1 MMAAISWG
9 IEMAAIKPR
18 AIKFVIGPNTRD
30 RRDVIARYTHSYAA
44 FSTHEHKQE

>member
-1 MMAAISWG
+1 MQTRMMAAVSWG

-30 RRDVIARYTHSYAA
+30 RRDVIARDTLIRSILH
-44 FSTHEHKQE
+44 T